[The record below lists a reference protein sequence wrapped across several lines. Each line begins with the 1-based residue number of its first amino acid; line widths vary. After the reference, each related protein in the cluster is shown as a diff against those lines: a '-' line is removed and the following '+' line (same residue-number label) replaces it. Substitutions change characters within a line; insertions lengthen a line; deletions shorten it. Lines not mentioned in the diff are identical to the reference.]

1 MLHLY
6 RPIVALRAA
15 LSVKSS
21 GMVEL
26 NQLPLVWSERQ
37 VMEVRMETC
46 GQAQDTS
53 LLAFIE
59 SHHEAILA
67 QWECFARS
75 IPSARQLDRAALRD
89 HAAGI
94 LRDIA
99 ADLKQLQTPH
109 QQSEKSK
116 GRAPRGEHTTQAELH
131 GAERVLAGFSVNDTI
146 AEFRALRASV
156 LQLWSD
162 ASLGGSALT
171 SGELTRFNEA
181 IDQALAESV
190 MRYGLEKEKY
200 TRRFDTLLSSS
211 PDLHC
216 IVDIEGRLV
225 YVNQA
230 LGHLVSIPLER
241 LVGARLDTL
250 CPQLAS
256 HIASDLRK
264 VIDSREPLRAETRLP
279 GPDGAD
285 ITYRYV
291 LLPVFSA
298 EGRVD
303 AIAGTA
309 RNISELK
316 QSEEETHR
324 NAYYD
329 SLTQLP
335 NRALFHD
342 RLEQNL
348 LHALRSGTP
357 LALLF
362 IDLDGFK
369 EVNDR
374 AGHAAGDQLLKESA
388 RRIGA
393 CVRGSDTVARI
404 GGDEFTV
411 ILVDVTDILHIEI
424 LAQEI
429 LEALAKP
436 FTIGAANHHISGSMG
451 ITLCPQDGRT
461 PDELL
466 RNADQAMYEAKQ
478 AGRNRFSFF
487 TTAMRDSAWARLK
500 IIDELRHALEERQFE
515 VYYQPIVDLGSGA
528 IVKAEAL
535 IRWHHPQGQLVLPD
549 VFIGLAEQTGLIGE
563 IGSWVLSEAIVQA
576 RQWSDLLGR
585 PFQVSVN
592 KSAVEF
598 MGVAMSK
605 SWDSDLDALGL
616 ARDQITVEITEG
628 ILLND
633 SLAVRKRLSML
644 QRAGVQFAIDDF
656 GIGYS
661 SLSYLKKFKVDFLKI
676 DQSFVKDM
684 MQSADSGIFAETI
697 IVMAHKLG
705 LKVIAEGVETIE
717 QRDWLKSKD
726 CDYAQGFLFS
736 EPASSDRLTAM
747 LQRA

>member
-1 MLHLY
+1 MEESGH
-6 RPIVALRAA
+6 
-15 LSVKSS
+15 VKDI
-21 GMVEL
+21 G
-26 NQLPLVWSERQ
+26 
-37 VMEVRMETC
+37 
-46 GQAQDTS
+46 

-59 SHHEAILA
+59 SHHEAILV

-75 IPSARQLDRAALRD
+75 IPSARELDAVALRD

-99 ADLKQLQTPH
+99 ADLKQSQTPFE
-109 QQSEKSK
+109 QSEKSK
-116 GRAPRGEHTTQAELH
+116 GRAPRDPRTTQAELH
-131 GAERVLAGFSVNDTI
+131 GAERVLVGFSVSDTI

-156 LQLWSD
+156 LQLWGD
-162 ASLGGSALT
+162 ANLGASAIA

-190 MRYGLEKEKY
+190 MRFGLEKEEY

-216 IVDIEGRLV
+216 IFSIDGRLL

-230 LGHLVSIPLER
+230 LSHLMATPADR
-241 LVGARLDTL
+241 LVGARPETL
-250 CPQLAS
+250 CPQLAP
-256 HIASDLRK
+256 HLASDMRK
-264 VIDSREPLRAETRLP
+264 VIDTREPLRAEAHVP
-279 GPDGAD
+279 GPDGSNV
-285 ITYRYV
+285 TYRYV
-291 LLPVFSA
+291 LLPVFNA
-298 EGRVD
+298 DGRVD
-303 AIAGTA
+303 AITGTA

-316 QSEEETHR
+316 QSEEKIHR

-335 NRALFHD
+335 NRTLFHD
-342 RLEQNL
+342 RLAQSL
-348 LHALRSGTP
+348 LHAERTGKP

-374 AGHAAGDQLLKESA
+374 AGHAAGDQLLQEGA

-411 ILVDVTDILHIEI
+411 ILVDVADILHIEI
-424 LAQEI
+424 LAQDI

-436 FTIGAANHHISGSMG
+436 FLIGVTNHHISGSMG

-466 RNADQAMYEAKQ
+466 RNADQAMYVAKH

-487 TTAMRDSAWARLK
+487 TAEMRDSAWARLK
-500 IIDELRHALEERQFE
+500 IIDELRHALGERQFE

-549 VFIGLAEQTGLIGE
+549 VFIGLAEQAGLIGE
-563 IGSWVLSEAIVQA
+563 IGSWVLAEAIGQA
-576 RQWSDLLGR
+576 QQWSTLVGR

-592 KSAVEF
+592 KSAIEF
-598 MGVAMSK
+598 MGVAIAK
-605 SWDSDLDALGL
+605 SWDSDLDALER

-633 SLAVRKRLSML
+633 SLAVRKKLAML
-644 QRAGVQFAIDDF
+644 KQAGVQFAIDDF

-684 MQSADSGIFAETI
+684 MRSTDSGIFAETI

-705 LKVIAEGVETIE
+705 LKVIAEGVETVE
-717 QRDWLKSKD
+717 QRDWLKAKA

-736 EPASSDRLTAM
+736 EPASSDRFTAM
-747 LQRA
+747 LERAQVP